1 MCVPHQVVAKV
12 AAKILKRNKELS
24 SSREIYWEKLLIRL
38 QGCVATLVLI
48 FVWGGATGTHTQAA
62 EGDKRFILHC
72 LQSQTGDKTGKDSLV
87 NFILMT

>member
-1 MCVPHQVVAKV
+1 M
-12 AAKILKRNKELS
+12 
-24 SSREIYWEKLLIRL
+24 
-38 QGCVATLVLI
+38 ATLVLI

-72 LQSQTGDKTGKDSLV
+72 LQSQAGDKTGKDSLV

>member
-1 MCVPHQVVAKV
+1 MISVSKSSFLGEQ
-12 AAKILKRNKELS
+12 KRPLECTPLTGMEAD
-24 SSREIYWEKLLIRL
+24 RF

-72 LQSQTGDKTGKDSLV
+72 LQSQAGDKTGKDSLV